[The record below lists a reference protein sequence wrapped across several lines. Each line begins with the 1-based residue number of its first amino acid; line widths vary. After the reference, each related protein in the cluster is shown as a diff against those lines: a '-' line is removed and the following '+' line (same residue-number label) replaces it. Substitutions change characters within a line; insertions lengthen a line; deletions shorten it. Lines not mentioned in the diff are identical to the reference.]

1 MIYEVV
7 IGVEVHAQL
16 RTKSK
21 LFCGCGTMFGLSAN
35 SQTCPLC
42 LGLPGTLPVIN
53 RVAVE
58 MAVRAGLA
66 LNCTI
71 SANNLF
77 ARKNYFYPDLPKG
90 YQISQ
95 YEAPICEHGWIEIA
109 ASEGKKRV
117 RIRRAHLEEDA
128 GKSVHVTGMN
138 GSRVDLNRAG
148 TPLLEIVTEP
158 DLRSADEVVAY
169 LKGLRDVL
177 MYLEVCDGNM
187 DEGSF
192 RCEPNLSL
200 RPLGQREFG
209 TKVELKNINS
219 FKFVKDAVEYEIKRQ
234 TKVLNEGG
242 KIHQET
248 RLWNLDR
255 GETAVMRSKEEAHD
269 YRYFPDPDLVPLKLE
284 KEWIEGCRKQVIE
297 LPAARMQ
304 RFVDDFALSEY
315 DAGVLTASKAVADY
329 FEACVKLFNQPKTV
343 SNWVM
348 GELTREL
355 NNSGSDAS
363 ASPVSPE
370 RLVDLLRLVEQG
382 TISLKAAREIF
393 PEVYSSG
400 KTPEQI
406 VQEKG
411 LVQVS
416 DEGALDK
423 IIEDVLAKNPTQAAQ
438 FKEGKQQVLG
448 FLVGQVMKA
457 SGGKA
462 NPGKVNELLKQKLG
476 GVLYARPVISLEE
489 LAQQQPLNTDQ
500 AKVKFQLTNREQS
513 VIEHLAKGWT
523 NKEIANALQITE
535 ETVKEHIKHIMQKT
549 NSTTRTG
556 ILDHVFNS

>member
-16 RTKSK
+16 RTKTK
-21 LFCGCGTMFGLSAN
+21 MFCGCGTTFGRSPN
-35 SQTCPLC
+35 SQTCPVC

-53 RVAVE
+53 RAAVE

-71 SANNLF
+71 GANNQF
-77 ARKNYFYPDLPKG
+77 DRKNYFYPDLPKG

-95 YEAPICEHGWIEIA
+95 YESPICEHGWIEIA
-109 ASEGKKRV
+109 VGDNKKRV
-117 RIRRAHLEEDA
+117 KIRRAHLEEDA
-128 GKSVHVTGMN
+128 GKNVHETGTS

-158 DLRSADEVVAY
+158 DMRSADEVVAY
-169 LKGLRDVL
+169 LKGLRDIL
-177 MYLEVCDGNM
+177 MYLDVCDGNM

-200 RPLGQREFG
+200 RPLGQKEFG

-219 FKFVKDAVEYEIKRQ
+219 FKFVKDAIEYEIKRQ
-234 TKVLNEGG
+234 TKVLSEGG
-242 KIHQET
+242 KIYQET

-269 YRYFPDPDLVPLKLE
+269 YRYFPDPDLVPLKLD
-284 KEWIEGCRKQVIE
+284 KEWIEGFRGSVPE
-297 LPAARMQ
+297 LPAARVA
-304 RFVDDFALSEY
+304 RLVRDYGLPEY
-315 DAGVLTASKAVADY
+315 DAGVLTVSKGIADY
-329 FEACVKLFNQPKTV
+329 FEACVKLFNQPKTI

-355 NNSGSDAS
+355 NLSGTDIT
-363 ASPVSPE
+363 ASPVTPE
-370 RLVDLLRLVEQG
+370 RLVALLQLVEKG
-382 TISLKAAREIF
+382 TVSLKVAREIF
-393 PEVYSSG
+393 PELYSSG
-400 KTPEQI
+400 KSPEQI

-411 LVQVS
+411 LTQVS

-423 IIEDVLAKNPTQAAQ
+423 IIDEVLTKNPAQVAQ

-462 NPGKVNELLKQKLG
+462 NPGKVNELLKK
-476 GVLYARPVISLEE
+476 
-489 LAQQQPLNTDQ
+489 
-500 AKVKFQLTNREQS
+500 KFS
-513 VIEHLAKGWT
+513 
-523 NKEIANALQITE
+523 
-535 ETVKEHIKHIMQKT
+535 
-549 NSTTRTG
+549 S
-556 ILDHVFNS
+556 

>member
-1 MIYEVV
+1 MMFEAV

-16 RTKSK
+16 RTNSK
-21 LFCGCGTMFGLSAN
+21 MFCGCGTTFGLSAN
-35 SQTCPLC
+35 SQTCPVC
-42 LGLPGTLPVIN
+42 LGLPGSLPVIN
-53 RVAVE
+53 RTAVE

-71 SANNLF
+71 TANNRF

-95 YEAPICEHGWIEIA
+95 YEDPICQHGWIEIVV
-109 ASEGKKRV
+109 GTVTKRV

-128 GKSVHVTGMN
+128 GKNVHRTGTA

-158 DLRSADEVVAY
+158 DMSSAEEVVAY
-169 LKGLRDVL
+169 LKGLRDIL
-177 MYLEVCDGNM
+177 MYLDVCDGNM
-187 DEGSF
+187 EEGSF

-200 RPLGQREFG
+200 RPAGQREFG

-219 FKFVKDAVEYEIKRQ
+219 FKYVKDAVEYEIKRQ

-242 KIHQET
+242 KIYQET
-248 RLWNLDR
+248 RLWNIDR

-269 YRYFPDPDLVPLKLE
+269 YRYFPDPDLVPLRLQE
-284 KEWIEGCRKQVIE
+284 DWIEGFQSSIPE
-297 LPAARMQ
+297 LPAVRAR
-304 RFVDDFALSEY
+304 RFVDEYGLPEY
-315 DAGVLTASKAVADY
+315 DAGVITASKGMADY
-329 FEACVKLFNQPKTV
+329 FEACLNQFKDAKTV

-355 NNSGSDAS
+355 NNSGTDIA

-370 RLVDLLRLVEQG
+370 GLIDLLTMVGQG
-382 TISLKAAREIF
+382 VISLKVAREIF
-393 PEVYSSG
+393 PELYRSG
-400 KTPEQI
+400 KTPQQI

-411 LVQVS
+411 LTQVS
-416 DEGALDK
+416 DEGALEKMID
-423 IIEDVLAKNPTQAAQ
+423 EVLGKNPTQVAQ
-438 FKEGKQQVLG
+438 LKEGKQQVLG

-462 NPGKVNELLKQKLG
+462 NPGKVNELLRKKLI
-476 GVLYARPVISLEE
+476 V
-489 LAQQQPLNTDQ
+489 
-500 AKVKFQLTNREQS
+500 
-513 VIEHLAKGWT
+513 
-523 NKEIANALQITE
+523 
-535 ETVKEHIKHIMQKT
+535 
-549 NSTTRTG
+549 
-556 ILDHVFNS
+556 

>member
-21 LFCGCGTMFGLSAN
+21 LFCGCGTTFGLTAN

-53 RVAVE
+53 QAAVE

-71 SANNLF
+71 AANNLF

-109 ASEGKKRV
+109 ANDGKRRV

-128 GKSVHVTGMN
+128 GKSVHVAGMN

-177 MYLEVCDGNM
+177 ISQNVCEGDMEKGN
-187 DEGSF
+187 F

-200 RPLGQREFG
+200 RPLGQKEFG

-219 FKFVKDAVEYEIKRQ
+219 FKFVKDAIEYEIKRQ

-242 KIHQET
+242 KIQQET
-248 RLWNLDR
+248 RLWNTDR

-269 YRYFPDPDLVPLKLE
+269 YRYFPDPDLVPLTIS
-284 KEWIEGCRKQVIE
+284 KEWIGQVRSSLAE
-297 LPAARMQ
+297 LPANRRNRLQ
-304 RFVDDFALSEY
+304 QEFGFSEY
-315 DAGVLTASKAVADY
+315 SAGVLASDKNVLEYFEQCVAEAEKLGFEKLGFSKMEVGKELANCITIDFRGLARVMNSRPGMTAVPAPALFSDPVREDVWLGTVTIPAKNLVELVVMKMKGEISGPIYKAVL
-329 FEACVKLFNQPKTV
+329 EEMIN
-343 SNWVM
+343 
-348 GELTREL
+348 TRRPAAEII
-355 NNSGSDAS
+355 DA
-363 ASPVSPE
+363 
-370 RLVDLLRLVEQG
+370 
-382 TISLKAAREIF
+382 
-393 PEVYSSG
+393 
-400 KTPEQI
+400 
-406 VQEKG
+406 KG
-411 LVQVS
+411 LRQVS
-416 DEGALDK
+416 DEGTIEK
-423 IIEDVLAKNPTQAAQ
+423 IIDEVLEKNPNQVAQ

-462 NPGKVNELLKQKLG
+462 NPGKVNELLRKKLG
-476 GVLYARPVISLEE
+476 
-489 LAQQQPLNTDQ
+489 
-500 AKVKFQLTNREQS
+500 
-513 VIEHLAKGWT
+513 
-523 NKEIANALQITE
+523 
-535 ETVKEHIKHIMQKT
+535 
-549 NSTTRTG
+549 
-556 ILDHVFNS
+556 

>member
-16 RTKSK
+16 QTKSK
-21 LFCGCGTMFGLSAN
+21 MFCGCGTTFGLSAN
-35 SQTCPLC
+35 SQTCPVC

-53 RVAVE
+53 KVAVE

-71 SANNLF
+71 GEQNRF

-95 YEAPICEHGWIEIA
+95 YESPICEHGWIEIA

-128 GKSVHVTGMN
+128 GKNVHETGTS

-158 DLRSADEVVAY
+158 DMRSADEVVAY

-200 RPLGQREFG
+200 RLLGQKEFG

-219 FKFVKDAVEYEIKRQ
+219 FKFVKDAIEYEIKRQ

-242 KIHQET
+242 KVQQET

-269 YRYFPDPDLVPLKLE
+269 YRYFPDPDLVPLKLD
-284 KEWIEGCRKQVIE
+284 KEWIEGFRSSLPE
-297 LPAARMQ
+297 LPAVRAG
-304 RFVDDFALSEY
+304 RFVSEYRLPEY
-315 DAGVLTASKAVADY
+315 DAGVLTATRGMADY
-329 FEACVKLFNQPKTV
+329 FEACVTLFHQPKTV

-355 NNSGSDAS
+355 NNSGKDVIV
-363 ASPVSPE
+363 SPVSPE
-370 RLVDLLRLVEQG
+370 RMVSLLQMVDKG
-382 TISLKAAREIF
+382 TISLKVAREIF
-393 PEVYSSG
+393 PELYASG
-400 KTPEQI
+400 KPPEQI

-411 LVQVS
+411 LTQVS
-416 DEGALDK
+416 DEGALETV
-423 IIEDVLAKNPTQAAQ
+423 IADVLTKNPSQVAQ

-462 NPGKVNELLKQKLG
+462 NPGKVNELLKKKLVG
-476 GVLYARPVISLEE
+476 
-489 LAQQQPLNTDQ
+489 
-500 AKVKFQLTNREQS
+500 
-513 VIEHLAKGWT
+513 
-523 NKEIANALQITE
+523 
-535 ETVKEHIKHIMQKT
+535 
-549 NSTTRTG
+549 
-556 ILDHVFNS
+556 

>member
-1 MIYEVV
+1 MTYEVV

-21 LFCGCGTMFGLSAN
+21 MFCGCGATFGRSPN
-35 SQTCPLC
+35 SQTCPVC
-42 LGLPGTLPVIN
+42 LGLPGSLPVIN
-53 RVAVE
+53 RMAVE

-71 SANNLF
+71 GEHNRF

-109 ASEGKKRV
+109 AGNGKKRV

-128 GKSVHVTGMN
+128 GKNVHATGTS
-138 GSRVDLNRAG
+138 GSLVDLNRAG

-158 DLRSADEVVAY
+158 DMRSAEEVIAY
-169 LKGLRDVL
+169 LKGLRDIL

-187 DEGSF
+187 EEGSF

-200 RPLGQREFG
+200 RPLGQKEFG

-234 TKVLNEGG
+234 TKVLSEGG
-242 KIHQET
+242 TIQQET

-284 KEWIEGCRKQVIE
+284 KEWVEGFRDGLPE
-297 LPAARMQ
+297 LPAMRAA
-304 RFVDDFALSEY
+304 RFVSDYGLPEY
-315 DAGVLTASKAVADY
+315 DATVLTASRGMADY
-329 FEACVKLFNQPKTV
+329 FEAGVKLFNQPKTV
-343 SNWVM
+343 SNWIM

-355 NNSGSDAS
+355 NTSGTDVS
-363 ASPVSPE
+363 ASRVSPE
-370 RLVDLLRLVEQG
+370 RLAGLLQMVDTG
-382 TISLKAAREIF
+382 TVSLKVAREIF
-393 PEVYSSG
+393 PELYNSG

-411 LVQVS
+411 LTQVS
-416 DEGALDK
+416 DEGALEK
-423 IIEDVLAKNPTQAAQ
+423 IIDDVLTKNPAQVAQ
-438 FKEGKQQVLG
+438 FREGKQQVLG

-462 NPGKVNELLKQKLG
+462 NPGKVNDLLKKRLG
-476 GVLYARPVISLEE
+476 
-489 LAQQQPLNTDQ
+489 
-500 AKVKFQLTNREQS
+500 
-513 VIEHLAKGWT
+513 
-523 NKEIANALQITE
+523 
-535 ETVKEHIKHIMQKT
+535 
-549 NSTTRTG
+549 
-556 ILDHVFNS
+556 

>member
-1 MIYEVV
+1 MTYDVV

-21 LFCGCGTMFGLSAN
+21 MFCGCGATFGLSAN
-35 SQTCPLC
+35 SQTCPVC
-42 LGLPGTLPVIN
+42 LGLPGSLPVIN
-53 RVAVE
+53 SAAVE

-71 SANNLF
+71 GTNNRF

-95 YEAPICEHGWIEIA
+95 YESPVCKHGWVQIA
-109 ASEGKKRV
+109 TGDGNKRV

-128 GKSVHVTGMN
+128 GKNVHETGTS
-138 GSRVDLNRAG
+138 GSFVDLNRAG

-158 DLRSADEVVAY
+158 DMRSADEVVAY
-169 LKGLRDVL
+169 LKGLRDIL
-177 MYLEVCDGNM
+177 MYLDVCDGNM
-187 DEGSF
+187 EEGSF

-200 RPLGQREFG
+200 RPLGQKEFG

-219 FKFVKDAVEYEIKRQ
+219 FKFVKDALEYEIRRQ
-234 TKVLNEGG
+234 TKTLNEGG
-242 KIHQET
+242 KIQQET
-248 RLWNLDR
+248 RLWNIER

-269 YRYFPDPDLVPLKLE
+269 YRYFPDPDLVPLKLDQ
-284 KEWIEGCRKQVIE
+284 EWIEGFRSSLPE
-297 LPAARMQ
+297 LPAIRAK
-304 RFVDDFALSEY
+304 RFVDEYGLPEY
-315 DAGVLTASKAVADY
+315 DAGVLTASKGLADY
-329 FEACVKLFNQPKTV
+329 FESSVKLFGQPKTV

-355 NNSGSDAS
+355 NNSGTQVS

-370 RLVDLLRLVEQG
+370 RLAELLQMVDKG
-382 TISLKAAREIF
+382 TVSLKVARDIF
-393 PEVYSSG
+393 PELYSSG
-400 KTPEQI
+400 KSPEQI

-411 LVQVS
+411 LTQVS
-416 DEGALDK
+416 DEGALEK
-423 IIEDVLAKNPTQAAQ
+423 MIADVLAKNPTQVAQ

-462 NPGKVNELLKQKLG
+462 NPGKVNELLKK
-476 GVLYARPVISLEE
+476 R
-489 LAQQQPLNTDQ
+489 LA
-500 AKVKFQLTNREQS
+500 
-513 VIEHLAKGWT
+513 G
-523 NKEIANALQITE
+523 
-535 ETVKEHIKHIMQKT
+535 
-549 NSTTRTG
+549 
-556 ILDHVFNS
+556 

>member
-21 LFCGCGTMFGLSAN
+21 LFCGCGTMFGLTAN

-42 LGLPGTLPVIN
+42 LGLPGTLPVLN
-53 RVAVE
+53 QAAVE

-71 SANNLF
+71 AANNLF

-109 ASEGKKRV
+109 ASEGKRRV

-128 GKSVHVTGMN
+128 GKSVHVAGMN
-138 GSRVDLNRAG
+138 GSRLDLNRAG

-169 LKGLRDVL
+169 LKSLRDVL
-177 MYLEVCDGNM
+177 MYQDVCDGDMEKGN
-187 DEGSF
+187 F

-200 RPLGQREFG
+200 RPLGQKEFG
-209 TKVELKNINS
+209 TKVEMKNINS
-219 FKFVKDAVEYEIKRQ
+219 FKFVKDAIEYEIKRQ
-234 TKVLNEGG
+234 TKVLSDGG
-242 KIHQET
+242 KINQET

-284 KEWIEGCRKQVIE
+284 KEWIEGCRKHVTE
-297 LPAARMQ
+297 LPAARLQ
-304 RFVDDFALSEY
+304 RFIRDQEIIQASWEQPESALPPRRFVPQPGYGLSEY
-315 DAGVLTASKAVADY
+315 EAGVLTASKGIADY

-348 GELTREL
+348 GELSREL
-355 NNSGSDAS
+355 NNSGTDAS

-370 RLVDLLRLVEQG
+370 RLVSLLQMVDKG
-382 TISLKAAREIF
+382 TISLKVAREIF

-411 LVQVS
+411 LIQVS
-416 DEGALDK
+416 DEGALDT
-423 IIEDVLAKNPTQAAQ
+423 IIDEVLAKNPTQVAQ

-462 NPGKVNELLKQKLG
+462 NPGKVNELLRKKLG
-476 GVLYARPVISLEE
+476 
-489 LAQQQPLNTDQ
+489 
-500 AKVKFQLTNREQS
+500 
-513 VIEHLAKGWT
+513 
-523 NKEIANALQITE
+523 
-535 ETVKEHIKHIMQKT
+535 
-549 NSTTRTG
+549 
-556 ILDHVFNS
+556 

>member
-1 MIYEVV
+1 MTYEVV

-21 LFCGCGTMFGLSAN
+21 MFCGCGATFGRSPN
-35 SQTCPLC
+35 SQTCPVC
-42 LGLPGTLPVIN
+42 LGLPGSLPVIN
-53 RVAVE
+53 RMAVE

-71 SANNLF
+71 GEHNRF

-109 ASEGKKRV
+109 AGNGKKRV

-128 GKSVHVTGMN
+128 GKNVHATGTS
-138 GSRVDLNRAG
+138 GSLVDLNRAG

-158 DLRSADEVVAY
+158 DMRSAEEVIAY
-169 LKGLRDVL
+169 LKGLRDIL

-187 DEGSF
+187 EEGSF

-200 RPLGQREFG
+200 RPLGQKEFG

-234 TKVLNEGG
+234 TKVLSEGG
-242 KIHQET
+242 TIQQET

-284 KEWIEGCRKQVIE
+284 KEWVEGFRDGLPE
-297 LPAARMQ
+297 LPAMRAA
-304 RFVDDFALSEY
+304 RFVSDYGLPEY
-315 DAGVLTASKAVADY
+315 DATVLTASRGMADY
-329 FEACVKLFNQPKTV
+329 FEAGVKLFNQPKTV
-343 SNWVM
+343 SNWIM

-355 NNSGSDAS
+355 NNSGTDVS
-363 ASPVSPE
+363 ASRVSPE
-370 RLVDLLRLVEQG
+370 RLAGLLQMVDTG
-382 TISLKAAREIF
+382 TVSLKVAREIF
-393 PEVYSSG
+393 PELYNSG

-411 LVQVS
+411 LTQVS
-416 DEGALDK
+416 DEGALEK
-423 IIEDVLAKNPTQAAQ
+423 IIDDVLTKNPAQVAQ

-462 NPGKVNELLKQKLG
+462 NPGKVNDLLKKRLG
-476 GVLYARPVISLEE
+476 
-489 LAQQQPLNTDQ
+489 
-500 AKVKFQLTNREQS
+500 
-513 VIEHLAKGWT
+513 
-523 NKEIANALQITE
+523 
-535 ETVKEHIKHIMQKT
+535 
-549 NSTTRTG
+549 
-556 ILDHVFNS
+556 

>member
-16 RTKSK
+16 RTQSK
-21 LFCGCGTMFGLSAN
+21 MFCGCATTFGLPPN
-35 SQTCPLC
+35 SHTCPVC
-42 LGLPGTLPVIN
+42 LGLPGSLPVIN
-53 RVAVE
+53 RAAVE

-71 SANNLF
+71 AANNRF

-95 YEAPICEHGWIEIA
+95 YEAPICERGWIEIA
-109 ASEGKKRV
+109 VGDQKKRV

-128 GKSVHVTGMN
+128 GKNVHDTGTA

-158 DLRSADEVVAY
+158 DMRSADEVVAY
-169 LKGLRDVL
+169 LKSLRDIL

-187 DEGSF
+187 EEGSF

-200 RPLGQREFG
+200 RPLGQKEFG

-219 FKFVKDAVEYEIKRQ
+219 FRYVKDAVEYEIKRQ

-242 KIHQET
+242 RVHQET
-248 RLWNLDR
+248 RLWNIDR

-284 KEWIEGCRKQVIE
+284 QEWIDRFRTALPE
-297 LPAARMQ
+297 LPEARLA
-304 RFVDDFALSEY
+304 RFVSEYGLPEY
-315 DAGVLTASKAVADY
+315 DAGIVTASKGMADY
-329 FEACVKLFNQPKTV
+329 FESCVKLFPQPKTV

-348 GELTREL
+348 GELSREL
-355 NNSGSDAS
+355 NQSGLDAS
-363 ASPVSPE
+363 ASPVAPE
-370 RLVDLLRLVEQG
+370 RLVSLLEMVEQG
-382 TISLKAAREIF
+382 TISLKVARDIF
-393 PEVYSSG
+393 PELYASG
-400 KTPEQI
+400 KAPQQI

-411 LVQVS
+411 LTQVS
-416 DEGALDK
+416 DEGALEK
-423 IIEDVLAKNPTQAAQ
+423 MIGDVLLNNPAQVAQ
-438 FKEGKQQVLG
+438 FKEGKHQVLG

-457 SGGKA
+457 SSGKA
-462 NPGKVNELLKQKLG
+462 NPGKVNELLKKKLG
-476 GVLYARPVISLEE
+476 
-489 LAQQQPLNTDQ
+489 
-500 AKVKFQLTNREQS
+500 
-513 VIEHLAKGWT
+513 
-523 NKEIANALQITE
+523 
-535 ETVKEHIKHIMQKT
+535 
-549 NSTTRTG
+549 
-556 ILDHVFNS
+556 

>member
-1 MIYEVV
+1 MTYEVV

-21 LFCGCGTMFGLSAN
+21 LFCGCGTMFGVTAN

-42 LGLPGTLPVIN
+42 LGLPGSLPVLN
-53 RVAVE
+53 QAAVE

-66 LNCTI
+66 LNCTV
-71 SANNLF
+71 AVNNIF

-109 ASEGKKRV
+109 VCEGKRRV

-128 GKSVHVTGMN
+128 GKSVHVAGTN
-138 GSRVDLNRAG
+138 GSRIDLNRAG

-200 RPLGQREFG
+200 RPLGQKEFG

-219 FKFVKDAVEYEIKRQ
+219 FKFVKDAIEYEIKRQ

-242 KIHQET
+242 KINQET

-255 GETAVMRSKEEAHD
+255 GETVVMRSKEEAHD
-269 YRYFPDPDLVPLKLE
+269 YRYFPDPDLVPLRLE
-284 KEWIEGCRKQVIE
+284 KDWIEGCRKHVTE
-297 LPAARMQ
+297 LPTARMQ
-304 RFVDDFALSEY
+304 RFVSECGLSEY
-315 DAGVLTASKAVADY
+315 DASVLTASKAVADY
-329 FEACVKLFNQPKTV
+329 FESCVKLFNQPKTV

-355 NNSGSDAS
+355 NNSGTDAS

-370 RLVDLLRLVEQG
+370 RLVSLLQLVEQG
-382 TISLKAAREIF
+382 TISLKVAREIF
-393 PEVYSSG
+393 PDVYRSG
-400 KTPEQI
+400 KSPEQI
-406 VQEKG
+406 VEEKG
-411 LVQVS
+411 LIQVS

-423 IIEDVLAKNPTQAAQ
+423 IIGDVLAKNPTQVGQ
-438 FKEGKQQVLG
+438 FKDGKQQVLG

-462 NPGKVNELLKQKLG
+462 NPGKVNELLRKKLG
-476 GVLYARPVISLEE
+476 
-489 LAQQQPLNTDQ
+489 
-500 AKVKFQLTNREQS
+500 
-513 VIEHLAKGWT
+513 
-523 NKEIANALQITE
+523 
-535 ETVKEHIKHIMQKT
+535 
-549 NSTTRTG
+549 
-556 ILDHVFNS
+556 

>member
-16 RTKSK
+16 RTKTK
-21 LFCGCGTMFGLSAN
+21 MFCGCGTTFGRSPN
-35 SQTCPLC
+35 SQTCPVC

-53 RVAVE
+53 RAAVE

-66 LNCTI
+66 LNCAIGT
-71 SANNLF
+71 NNQF
-77 ARKNYFYPDLPKG
+77 DRKNYFYPDLPKG

-95 YEAPICEHGWIEIA
+95 YESPICEHGWIEIA
-109 ASEGKKRV
+109 VGDNKKRV
-117 RIRRAHLEEDA
+117 KIRRAHLEEDA
-128 GKSVHVTGMN
+128 GKNVHETGTS

-158 DLRSADEVVAY
+158 DMRSADEVVAY
-169 LKGLRDVL
+169 LKGLRDIL
-177 MYLEVCDGNM
+177 MYLDVCDGNM

-200 RPLGQREFG
+200 RPLGQKEFG

-219 FKFVKDAVEYEIKRQ
+219 FKFVKDAIEYEIKRQ
-234 TKVLNEGG
+234 TKVLSEGG
-242 KIHQET
+242 KIYQET

-269 YRYFPDPDLVPLKLE
+269 YRYFPDPDLVPLKLD
-284 KEWIEGCRKQVIE
+284 KEWIEGFRGSVPE
-297 LPAARMQ
+297 LPVAR
-304 RFVDDFALSEY
+304 VDRLVRDYGLPEY
-315 DAGVLTASKAVADY
+315 DAGVLTVSKGIADY

-355 NNSGSDAS
+355 NLSGIDIT
-363 ASPVSPE
+363 ASPVTPE
-370 RLVDLLRLVEQG
+370 RLIDLLQLVETG
-382 TISLKAAREIF
+382 TISLKVAREIF
-393 PEVYSSG
+393 PELYRSG
-400 KTPEQI
+400 KQPEQI

-411 LVQVS
+411 LTQVS

-423 IIEDVLAKNPTQAAQ
+423 IIDEVLTKNPAQ
-438 FKEGKQQVLG
+438 VAQLKEGKQQVLG

-462 NPGKVNELLKQKLG
+462 NPGKVNELLKK
-476 GVLYARPVISLEE
+476 
-489 LAQQQPLNTDQ
+489 
-500 AKVKFQLTNREQS
+500 KFS
-513 VIEHLAKGWT
+513 
-523 NKEIANALQITE
+523 
-535 ETVKEHIKHIMQKT
+535 
-549 NSTTRTG
+549 S
-556 ILDHVFNS
+556 

>member
-21 LFCGCGTMFGLSAN
+21 LFCGCGTMFGLTAN
-35 SQTCPLC
+35 SQTCPVC
-42 LGLPGTLPVIN
+42 LGLPGTLPVLN
-53 RVAVE
+53 QAAVE

-71 SANNLF
+71 AADNVF

-109 ASEGKKRV
+109 ASEGKRRV

-128 GKSVHVTGMN
+128 GKSVHVAGMN
-138 GSRVDLNRAG
+138 GSRLDLNRAG

-169 LKGLRDVL
+169 LKSLRDVL
-177 MYLEVCDGNM
+177 MYQDVCDGDMEKGN
-187 DEGSF
+187 F

-200 RPLGQREFG
+200 RPLGQKEFG
-209 TKVELKNINS
+209 TKVEMKNINS
-219 FKFVKDAVEYEIKRQ
+219 FKFVKDAIEYEIKRQ
-234 TKVLNEGG
+234 TKVLSDGG
-242 KIHQET
+242 KINQET

-284 KEWIEGCRKQVIE
+284 KEWIEGCRKHVTE
-297 LPAARMQ
+297 LPAARLQ
-304 RFVDDFALSEY
+304 RFIRDQEIIQASWEQPESALPPLRFVPQPGYGLSEY
-315 DAGVLTASKAVADY
+315 EAGVLTASKGIADY

-348 GELTREL
+348 GELSREL
-355 NNSGSDAS
+355 NNSGTDAS

-370 RLVDLLRLVEQG
+370 RLVSLLQMVDKG
-382 TISLKAAREIF
+382 TISLKVAREIF

-411 LVQVS
+411 LIQVS
-416 DEGALDK
+416 DEGALDT
-423 IIEDVLAKNPTQAAQ
+423 IIDEVLAKNPTQVAQ

-462 NPGKVNELLKQKLG
+462 NPGKVNELLSKKLG
-476 GVLYARPVISLEE
+476 
-489 LAQQQPLNTDQ
+489 
-500 AKVKFQLTNREQS
+500 
-513 VIEHLAKGWT
+513 
-523 NKEIANALQITE
+523 
-535 ETVKEHIKHIMQKT
+535 
-549 NSTTRTG
+549 
-556 ILDHVFNS
+556 

>member
-1 MIYEVV
+1 MIFETV

-16 RTKSK
+16 RTSSK
-21 LFCGCGTMFGLSAN
+21 MFCGCGTTFGLSAN
-35 SQTCPLC
+35 SQTCPVC
-42 LGLPGTLPVIN
+42 LGLPGSLPVIN
-53 RVAVE
+53 RTAVD

-71 SANNLF
+71 AANNRF

-95 YEAPICEHGWIEIA
+95 YESPICQHGWIEIRD
-109 ASEGKKRV
+109 GGGTKRI

-128 GKSVHVTGMN
+128 GKNIHETGTS

-158 DLRSADEVVAY
+158 DMRSADEVVAY
-169 LKGLRDVL
+169 LKGLREIL

-200 RPLGQREFG
+200 RPVGQNEFG

-219 FKFVKDAVEYEIKRQ
+219 FKYVKDAIDYEVKRQ
-234 TKVLNEGG
+234 AKVLNEGG
-242 KIHQET
+242 TIRQET

-269 YRYFPDPDLVPLKLE
+269 YRYFPDPDLVPLKLDN
-284 KEWIEGCRKQVIE
+284 EWIEGFRAGLPE
-297 LPAARMQ
+297 LPAVRTK
-304 RFVDDFALSEY
+304 RFVSDYGLPEY
-315 DAGVLTASKAVADY
+315 DATILTASKGMADY
-329 FEACVKLFNQPKTV
+329 FEACVKQFNQPKTV

-355 NNSGSDAS
+355 NNSRRDIIS
-363 ASPVSPE
+363 SPVTPE
-370 RLVDLLRLVEQG
+370 RLVSLLQMVDRG
-382 TISLKAAREIF
+382 TISLKVARDIF
-393 PEVYSSG
+393 PELFSSG
-400 KTPEQI
+400 NTPEQI

-411 LVQVS
+411 LTQVS
-416 DEGALDK
+416 DEGALAK
-423 IIEDVLAKNPTQAAQ
+423 IIEEVLGKNPGQVAQ

-462 NPGKVNELLKQKLG
+462 NPGKVNELLRKKLS
-476 GVLYARPVISLEE
+476 A
-489 LAQQQPLNTDQ
+489 
-500 AKVKFQLTNREQS
+500 
-513 VIEHLAKGWT
+513 
-523 NKEIANALQITE
+523 
-535 ETVKEHIKHIMQKT
+535 
-549 NSTTRTG
+549 
-556 ILDHVFNS
+556 

>member
-1 MIYEVV
+1 MTYETV

-21 LFCGCGTMFGLSAN
+21 MFCGCATTFGLSAN
-35 SQTCPLC
+35 SQTCPVC
-42 LGLPGTLPVIN
+42 LGLPGSLPVIN
-53 RVAVE
+53 RMAVE
-58 MAVRAGLA
+58 MAVRAGQA

-71 SANNLF
+71 TLNNQF

-95 YEAPICEHGWIEIA
+95 YESPICQHGWIEIVGA
-109 ASEGKKRV
+109 EGTKRV

-128 GKSVHVTGMN
+128 GKNVHETGAG
-138 GSRVDLNRAG
+138 GSRIDLNRAG

-158 DLRSADEVVAY
+158 DMQSADEVVSY
-169 LKGLRDVL
+169 LKGLRDIL

-187 DEGSF
+187 EEGNF

-200 RPLGQREFG
+200 RPVGQKEFG

-219 FKFVKDAVEYEIKRQ
+219 FKYVKDAVEYEIKRQ
-234 TKVLNEGG
+234 TKVLRDGG
-242 KIHQET
+242 KIYQET
-248 RLWNLDR
+248 RLWNIER

-269 YRYFPDPDLVPLKLE
+269 YRYFPDPDLVPLQLE
-284 KEWIEGCRKQVIE
+284 QVWVDGCRSSLPE
-297 LPAARMQ
+297 LPAVRMR
-304 RFVDDFALSEY
+304 RFVEKYGLPEY
-315 DAGVLTASKAVADY
+315 DGGVLTASRGMADY
-329 FEACVKLFNQPKTV
+329 FEACVSQFDQPKTV

-355 NNSGSDAS
+355 NNSGADIA

-370 RLVDLLRLVEQG
+370 RLVDLLQMVDKG
-382 TISLKAAREIF
+382 TISLKVARELF
-393 PEVYSSG
+393 PELYKSG
-400 KTPEQI
+400 KSPEQI

-411 LVQVS
+411 LTQVS
-416 DEGALDK
+416 DEGALGKVID
-423 IIEDVLAKNPTQAAQ
+423 EVLAKSPAQVAQ

-462 NPGKVNELLKQKLG
+462 NPGKVNELLRKKL
-476 GVLYARPVISLEE
+476 A
-489 LAQQQPLNTDQ
+489 D
-500 AKVKFQLTNREQS
+500 
-513 VIEHLAKGWT
+513 
-523 NKEIANALQITE
+523 
-535 ETVKEHIKHIMQKT
+535 
-549 NSTTRTG
+549 
-556 ILDHVFNS
+556 